1 MVRMVDTMVLGSG
14 HSMMVG
20 NLTNKI
26 ALPSFSEKFYQ
37 ASKVEVN
44 KFGLF
49 GSNTD
54 YNTYYPDVTP
64 EDVKPKDNEFIEP
77 VFRML
82 SNCIVAK
89 NYMPTEFPKNV
100 LKASMGLLVGQ
111 TVNCD
116 HETEIGNAIGSVKEV
131 SWQNAYTDE
140 TMGIEIPAGINAV
153 LKIDAKANPRI
164 ARGIMMDPPSIHSNS
179 VTVQFEWKP
188 SHSFEKEWEFYD
200 KVGTIAEDGTM
211 VRRIVTKIISYK
223 ETSLVSHGADPF
235 AQIIKNGKINNPQY
249 AGATYYSFS
258 DMPPMDE
265 KTLRS
270 KIAYLDFKDIR
281 SNDIMYNTSKPNY
294 EGNQNPKIQ
303 NDMNE
308 LQKFLDQLFSDGV
321 LSLAEGSTP
330 SMEVALSQVK
340 DLVVAKNSLTQEK
353 AKADQKIS
361 ELQGEVTSLKEQI
374 SANQAMVNIGTS
386 HLSEVRS
393 SAIASY
399 KKLYGDDKAD
409 QNILALLEA
418 DSTNIETLLSLK
430 ATYDAQLDEK
440 FPMRCAKC
448 GSHDVSRASSSTQG
462 NDPEDGT
469 MKNSENNGVFD
480 TINSIAYKKNR

>member
-1 MVRMVDTMVLGSG
+1 MDRMVDTMVLGSG

-37 ASKVEVN
+37 ASRVEVN

-64 EDVKPKDNEFIEP
+64 EDVKPKDSEFIEP

-89 NYMPTEFPKNV
+89 NYMPTEFPKDI
-100 LKASMGLLVGQ
+100 LKASMGLLLGQ

-200 KVGTIAEDGTM
+200 KLGTIAEDGTM

-270 KIAYLDFKDIR
+270 KIAYLDFKDIK

-330 SMEVALSQVK
+330 SIEVALSQVK

-374 SANQAMVNIGTS
+374 SANQAMVNIGTN

-399 KKLYGDDKAD
+399 KKLYGDDKVD

-448 GSHDVSRASSSTQG
+448 GSHDVSRASSSIQG

-469 MKNSENNGVFD
+469 MKNSENSSVFD
-480 TINSIAYKKNR
+480 TVSSIAYKKNK

>member
-1 MVRMVDTMVLGSG
+1 MVDTMVLGSG

-37 ASKVEVN
+37 ASRVEVN

-82 SNCIVAK
+82 SNCIIAK
-89 NYMPTEFPKNV
+89 NYMPTEFPKDV

-188 SHSFEKEWEFYD
+188 SHSFEREGEFYD
-200 KVGTIAEDGTM
+200 KLGTIAKDGTM
-211 VRRIVTKIISYK
+211 VRRIVTKIISYR

-393 SAIASY
+393 SAVASY
-399 KKLYGDDKAD
+399 KKLYGDDKVD

-448 GSHDVSRASSSTQG
+448 GSHDVSRASSSIQG

>member
-1 MVRMVDTMVLGSG
+1 MGRMVDTMVLGSG

-37 ASKVEVN
+37 ASRVEVN

-64 EDVKPKDNEFIEP
+64 EDVKPKDSEFIEP

-89 NYMPTEFPKNV
+89 NYMPTEFPKDV

-200 KVGTIAEDGTM
+200 KIGTIAEDGTM

-330 SMEVALSQVK
+330 SIEVALSQVK

-374 SANQAMVNIGTS
+374 SANQAMVNIGTN

-399 KKLYGDDKAD
+399 KKLYGDDKVD

-448 GSHDVSRASSSTQG
+448 GSHDVSRASSSIQG

>member
-1 MVRMVDTMVLGSG
+1 MVDTMVLGSG

-89 NYMPTEFPKNV
+89 NYMPTEFPKDV

-200 KVGTIAEDGTM
+200 KLGTIAEDGTM

>member
-1 MVRMVDTMVLGSG
+1 MVDTMVLGSG

-37 ASKVEVN
+37 ASRVEVN

-64 EDVKPKDNEFIEP
+64 EDVKPKDSEFIEP

-89 NYMPTEFPKNV
+89 NYMPTEFPKDI
-100 LKASMGLLVGQ
+100 LKASMGLLLGQ

-140 TMGIEIPAGINAV
+140 TVGIEIPAGINAV

-200 KVGTIAEDGTM
+200 KIGTIAEDGTM

-270 KIAYLDFKDIR
+270 KIAYLDFKDIK

-330 SMEVALSQVK
+330 SIEVALSQVK

-399 KKLYGDDKAD
+399 KKLYGDDKVD

-430 ATYDAQLDEK
+430 ATYDVQLDEK

-448 GSHDVSRASSSTQG
+448 GSHDVSRASSSIQG
-462 NDPEDGT
+462 NDPEDET

>member
-1 MVRMVDTMVLGSG
+1 MGRMVDTMVLGSG

-37 ASKVEVN
+37 ASRVEVN

-64 EDVKPKDNEFIEP
+64 KDVKPKDSEFIEP

-89 NYMPTEFPKNV
+89 NYMPTEFPKDV

-188 SHSFEKEWEFYD
+188 SHSFEKEGEFYD
-200 KVGTIAEDGTM
+200 KIGTIAKDGTM

-330 SMEVALSQVK
+330 SIEVALSQVK

-399 KKLYGDDKAD
+399 KKLYGDDKVD

-448 GSHDVSRASSSTQG
+448 GSHDVSRASSSIQG

>member
-1 MVRMVDTMVLGSG
+1 MIDTMVLGSG

-37 ASKVEVN
+37 ASRVEVN

-54 YNTYYPDVTP
+54 YNTYYPAVTP
-64 EDVKPKDNEFIEP
+64 EDVKPKDSEFIEP

-89 NYMPTEFPKNV
+89 NYMPTEFPKDV

-116 HETEIGNAIGSVKEV
+116 HEIEIGNAIGSVKEV

-200 KVGTIAEDGTM
+200 KLGTIAEDGTM

-308 LQKFLDQLFSDGV
+308 LQRFLDQLFSDGV

-330 SMEVALSQVK
+330 SIEVALSQVK

-399 KKLYGDDKAD
+399 KKLYGDDKVD
-409 QNILALLEA
+409 QNILALLES

-448 GSHDVSRASSSTQG
+448 GSHDVSRASSSIQG

>member
-1 MVRMVDTMVLGSG
+1 MGRMVDTMVLGSG

-37 ASKVEVN
+37 ASRVEVN

-64 EDVKPKDNEFIEP
+64 EDVKPKDSEFIEP

-89 NYMPTEFPKNV
+89 NYMPTEFPEDI
-100 LKASMGLLVGQ
+100 LKASMGLLLGQ

-200 KVGTIAEDGTM
+200 KIGTIAEDGTM
-211 VRRIVTKIISYK
+211 VRRIVTKIISYR

-308 LQKFLDQLFSDGV
+308 LQRFLDQLFSDGV

-393 SAIASY
+393 SAVASY
-399 KKLYGDDKAD
+399 KKLYGDDKVD

-448 GSHDVSRASSSTQG
+448 GSHDVSRASSSIQG

-469 MKNSENNGVFD
+469 MKNSENNSVFD
-480 TINSIAYKKNR
+480 TVSSIAYKKNK

>member
-1 MVRMVDTMVLGSG
+1 MVDTMVLGSG

-37 ASKVEVN
+37 ASRVEVN

-89 NYMPTEFPKNV
+89 NYMPTEFPKDI

-200 KVGTIAEDGTM
+200 KIGTIAEDGTM

-223 ETSLVSHGADPF
+223 ETSLVSYGADPF

-330 SMEVALSQVK
+330 SIEVALSQVK

-374 SANQAMVNIGTS
+374 SANQAMVNIGTN

-399 KKLYGDDKAD
+399 KKLYGDDKVD

-440 FPMRCAKC
+440 FPMRCDKC
-448 GSHDVSRASSSTQG
+448 GSHDVSRASSSNQG

>member
-1 MVRMVDTMVLGSG
+1 MDRMVDTMVLGSG

-37 ASKVEVN
+37 ASRVEVN

-89 NYMPTEFPKNV
+89 NYMPTEFPEDV

-200 KVGTIAEDGTM
+200 KIGTIAEDGTM

-330 SMEVALSQVK
+330 SIEVALSQVK

-374 SANQAMVNIGTS
+374 SANQAMVNIGTN

-399 KKLYGDDKAD
+399 KKLYGDDKVD

-440 FPMRCAKC
+440 FPMRCANC
-448 GSHDVSRASSSTQG
+448 GSHDVSRASSSIQG

>member
-1 MVRMVDTMVLGSG
+1 MGRMVDTMVLGSG

-37 ASKVEVN
+37 ASRVEVN

-64 EDVKPKDNEFIEP
+64 EDVKPKDSEFIEP

-89 NYMPTEFPKNV
+89 NYMPTEFPKDI
-100 LKASMGLLVGQ
+100 LKASMGLLLGQ

-200 KVGTIAEDGTM
+200 KLGTIAEDGTM

-361 ELQGEVTSLKEQI
+361 ELQSEVTSLKEQI

-393 SAIASY
+393 SAVASY
-399 KKLYGDDKAD
+399 KKLYGDDKVD

-448 GSHDVSRASSSTQG
+448 GSHDVSRASSSIQG

>member
-1 MVRMVDTMVLGSG
+1 MGRMVDTMVLGSG

-37 ASKVEVN
+37 ASRVEVD

-64 EDVKPKDNEFIEP
+64 EDVKPKDSEFIEP

-89 NYMPTEFPKNV
+89 NYMPTEFPKDI
-100 LKASMGLLVGQ
+100 LKASMGLLLGQ

-188 SHSFEKEWEFYD
+188 SHSFEREGEFYD
-200 KVGTIAEDGTM
+200 KLGTIAKDGTM

-399 KKLYGDDKAD
+399 KKLYGDDKVD

-448 GSHDVSRASSSTQG
+448 GSHDVSRASSSIQG

-469 MKNSENNGVFD
+469 MKNSENSSVFD
-480 TINSIAYKKNR
+480 TVSSIAYKKNK

>member
-1 MVRMVDTMVLGSG
+1 MVDTMVLGSG

-37 ASKVEVN
+37 ASRIEVN

-64 EDVKPKDNEFIEP
+64 EDVKPKDSEFIEP

-89 NYMPTEFPKNV
+89 NYMPTEFPKDI
-100 LKASMGLLVGQ
+100 LKASMGLLLGQ

-200 KVGTIAEDGTM
+200 KLGTIAEDGTM

-393 SAIASY
+393 SAVASY
-399 KKLYGDDKAD
+399 KKLYGDDKVD

-448 GSHDVSRASSSTQG
+448 GSHDVSRASSSIQG

-469 MKNSENNGVFD
+469 MKNSENNSVFD
-480 TINSIAYKKNR
+480 TVSSIAYKKNK

>member
-1 MVRMVDTMVLGSG
+1 MGRMVDTMVLGSG

-37 ASKVEVN
+37 ASRVEVN

-64 EDVKPKDNEFIEP
+64 EDVKPKDSEFIEP

-89 NYMPTEFPKNV
+89 NYMPTEFPKDV

-200 KVGTIAEDGTM
+200 KIGTIAEDGTM

-330 SMEVALSQVK
+330 SIEVALSQVK

-374 SANQAMVNIGTS
+374 SANQAMVNIGTN

-399 KKLYGDDKAD
+399 KKLYGDDKVD

-448 GSHDVSRASSSTQG
+448 GSHDVSRASSSIQG

-469 MKNSENNGVFD
+469 MKNSENNSVFD
-480 TINSIAYKKNR
+480 TVSSIAYKKNK

>member
-1 MVRMVDTMVLGSG
+1 MGRMIDTMVLGSG

-37 ASKVEVN
+37 ASRVEVN

-89 NYMPTEFPKNV
+89 NYMPTEFPKDV
-100 LKASMGLLVGQ
+100 LKASMGLLLGQ

-200 KVGTIAEDGTM
+200 KLGTIAEDGTM

-223 ETSLVSHGADPF
+223 ETSLVSYGADPF

-374 SANQAMVNIGTS
+374 SANQAMVNIGTN

-399 KKLYGDDKAD
+399 KKLYGDDKVD

-448 GSHDVSRASSSTQG
+448 GSHDVSRASSSIQG

-480 TINSIAYKKNR
+480 TISSIAYKKNR

>member
-1 MVRMVDTMVLGSG
+1 
-14 HSMMVG
+14 
-20 NLTNKI
+20 
-26 ALPSFSEKFYQ
+26 
-37 ASKVEVN
+37 
-44 KFGLF
+44 
-49 GSNTD
+49 
-54 YNTYYPDVTP
+54 
-64 EDVKPKDNEFIEP
+64 
-77 VFRML
+77 
-82 SNCIVAK
+82 
-89 NYMPTEFPKNV
+89 
-100 LKASMGLLVGQ
+100 
-111 TVNCD
+111 
-116 HETEIGNAIGSVKEV
+116 
-131 SWQNAYTDE
+131 
-140 TMGIEIPAGINAV
+140 
-153 LKIDAKANPRI
+153 
-164 ARGIMMDPPSIHSNS
+164 
-179 VTVQFEWKP
+179 
-188 SHSFEKEWEFYD
+188 
-200 KVGTIAEDGTM
+200 M

>member
-1 MVRMVDTMVLGSG
+1 MGRMVDTMVLGSG

-37 ASKVEVN
+37 ASRVEVN

-89 NYMPTEFPKNV
+89 NYMPTEFPKDV

-200 KVGTIAEDGTM
+200 KIGTIAEDGTM

-340 DLVVAKNSLTQEK
+340 DLVVAKNSLIQEK

-399 KKLYGDDKAD
+399 KKLYGDDKVD

-448 GSHDVSRASSSTQG
+448 GSHDVSRASSSIQG

>member
-1 MVRMVDTMVLGSG
+1 MDRMVDTMVLGSG

-37 ASKVEVN
+37 ASRVEVN

-64 EDVKPKDNEFIEP
+64 EDVQPKDNEFIEP

-89 NYMPTEFPKNV
+89 NYMPTEFPKDV

-200 KVGTIAEDGTM
+200 KLGTIAEDGTM

-399 KKLYGDDKAD
+399 KKLYGDDKVD

-448 GSHDVSRASSSTQG
+448 GSHDVSRASSSIQG

>member
-1 MVRMVDTMVLGSG
+1 MGRMVDTMVLGSG

-37 ASKVEVN
+37 ASRVEVN

-64 EDVKPKDNEFIEP
+64 EDVKPKDSEFIEP

-89 NYMPTEFPKNV
+89 NYMPTEFPKDV

-200 KVGTIAEDGTM
+200 KIGTIAEDGTM

-330 SMEVALSQVK
+330 SIEVALSQVK

-374 SANQAMVNIGTS
+374 SANQAMVNIGTN

-399 KKLYGDDKAD
+399 KKLYGDDKVD
-409 QNILALLEA
+409 QNILSLLEA

-448 GSHDVSRASSSTQG
+448 GSHDVSRASSSIQG

>member
-1 MVRMVDTMVLGSG
+1 MGRMVDTMVLGSG

-37 ASKVEVN
+37 ASRVEVD

-64 EDVKPKDNEFIEP
+64 EDVKPKDSEFIEP

-89 NYMPTEFPKNV
+89 NYMPTEFPKDV

-140 TMGIEIPAGINAV
+140 TIGIEIPAGINAV

-200 KVGTIAEDGTM
+200 KIGTIAEDGTM

-399 KKLYGDDKAD
+399 KKLYGDDKVD

-448 GSHDVSRASSSTQG
+448 GSHDVSRASSSIQG

-469 MKNSENNGVFD
+469 MKNSENSSVFD
-480 TINSIAYKKNR
+480 TVSSIAYKKNK

>member
-1 MVRMVDTMVLGSG
+1 MDRMVDTMVLGSG

-37 ASKVEVN
+37 ASRVEVN

-89 NYMPTEFPKNV
+89 NYMPTEFPKDV

-200 KVGTIAEDGTM
+200 KIGTIAEDGTM

-330 SMEVALSQVK
+330 SIEVALSQVK

-374 SANQAMVNIGTS
+374 LANQAMVNIGTS

-399 KKLYGDDKAD
+399 KKLYGDDKVD

-448 GSHDVSRASSSTQG
+448 GSHDVSRASSSIQG

>member
-1 MVRMVDTMVLGSG
+1 MDRMVDTMVLGSG

-37 ASKVEVN
+37 ASRVEVN

-89 NYMPTEFPKNV
+89 NYMPTEFPEDV

-200 KVGTIAEDGTM
+200 KIGTIAEDGTM

-330 SMEVALSQVK
+330 SIEVALSQVK

-393 SAIASY
+393 STIASY
-399 KKLYGDDKAD
+399 KKLYGDDKVD

-440 FPMRCAKC
+440 FPMRCANC
-448 GSHDVSRASSSTQG
+448 GSHDVSRASSSIQG

-480 TINSIAYKKNR
+480 TISSIAYKKNR

>member
-1 MVRMVDTMVLGSG
+1 MGRMVDTMVLGSG

-37 ASKVEVN
+37 ASRVEVN

-64 EDVKPKDNEFIEP
+64 EDVKPKDSEFIEP

-89 NYMPTEFPKNV
+89 NYMPTEFPKDI
-100 LKASMGLLVGQ
+100 LKASMGLLLGQ

-200 KVGTIAEDGTM
+200 KIGTIAEDGTM
-211 VRRIVTKIISYK
+211 VRRIVTNIISYK

-399 KKLYGDDKAD
+399 KKLYGDDKVD

-448 GSHDVSRASSSTQG
+448 GSHDVSRASSSIQG

-469 MKNSENNGVFD
+469 MKNSENNSVFD
-480 TINSIAYKKNR
+480 TVSSIAYKKNK

>member
-1 MVRMVDTMVLGSG
+1 MGRMVDTMVLGSG
-14 HSMMVG
+14 HSMMIG

-37 ASKVEVN
+37 ASRVEVN

-64 EDVKPKDNEFIEP
+64 EDVKPNDNEFIEP

-89 NYMPTEFPKNV
+89 NYMPTEFPKDV

-200 KVGTIAEDGTM
+200 KIGTIAEDGTM

-330 SMEVALSQVK
+330 SIEVALSQVK

-393 SAIASY
+393 STIASY
-399 KKLYGDDKAD
+399 KKLYGDDKVD

-448 GSHDVSRASSSTQG
+448 GSHDVSRASSSIQE
-462 NDPEDGT
+462 NDTEDGT

-480 TINSIAYKKNR
+480 TISSIAYKKNR

>member
-1 MVRMVDTMVLGSG
+1 MGRMVDTMVLGSG

-26 ALPSFSEKFYQ
+26 TLPSFSEKFYQ
-37 ASKVEVN
+37 ASRVEVN

-64 EDVKPKDNEFIEP
+64 EDVQPKDNEFIEP

-89 NYMPTEFPKNV
+89 NYMPTEFPKDV

-131 SWQNAYTDE
+131 SWQSAYTDE

-200 KVGTIAEDGTM
+200 KLGTIAEDGTM

-399 KKLYGDDKAD
+399 KKLYGDDKVD

-448 GSHDVSRASSSTQG
+448 GSHDVSRASSSIQG

-480 TINSIAYKKNR
+480 TISSIAYKKNR

>member
-1 MVRMVDTMVLGSG
+1 MGIMVDTMVLGSG

-37 ASKVEVN
+37 ASRVEVN

-64 EDVKPKDNEFIEP
+64 EDVKPKDSEFIEP

-89 NYMPTEFPKNV
+89 NYMPTEFPKDI

-188 SHSFEKEWEFYD
+188 SHFFEKEWEFYG
-200 KVGTIAEDGTM
+200 KIGTIAEDGTM

-270 KIAYLDFKDIR
+270 KIAYLDFKDIK

-330 SMEVALSQVK
+330 SIEVALSQVK

-399 KKLYGDDKAD
+399 KKLYGDDKVD

-448 GSHDVSRASSSTQG
+448 GSHDVSRASSSIQG

-469 MKNSENNGVFD
+469 MKNSENSSVFD
-480 TINSIAYKKNR
+480 TVSSIAYKKNK

>member
-1 MVRMVDTMVLGSG
+1 MGRMVDTMVLGSG

-89 NYMPTEFPKNV
+89 NYMPTEFPKDV

-200 KVGTIAEDGTM
+200 KLGTIAEDGTM

-399 KKLYGDDKAD
+399 KKLYGDDKVD

-448 GSHDVSRASSSTQG
+448 GSHDVSRASSSIQG

-469 MKNSENNGVFD
+469 VKNSENNGVFD
-480 TINSIAYKKNR
+480 TISSIAYKKNR

>member
-1 MVRMVDTMVLGSG
+1 MGRMIDTMVLGSG

-37 ASKVEVN
+37 ASRVEVN

-54 YNTYYPDVTP
+54 YNTYYPAVTP
-64 EDVKPKDNEFIEP
+64 EDVKPKDSEFIEP

-89 NYMPTEFPKNV
+89 NYMPTEFPKDV

-116 HETEIGNAIGSVKEV
+116 HEIEIGNAIGSVKEV

-200 KVGTIAEDGTM
+200 KLGTIAEDGTM

-308 LQKFLDQLFSDGV
+308 LQRFLDQLFSDGV

-330 SMEVALSQVK
+330 SIEVALSQVK

-399 KKLYGDDKAD
+399 KKLYGDDKVD
-409 QNILALLEA
+409 QNILALLES

-448 GSHDVSRASSSTQG
+448 GSHDVSRASSSIQG

>member
-1 MVRMVDTMVLGSG
+1 MGRMVDTMVLGSG

-37 ASKVEVN
+37 ASRVEVN

-89 NYMPTEFPKNV
+89 NYMPTEFPKDV

-188 SHSFEKEWEFYD
+188 SHFFEKEWEFYN
-200 KVGTIAEDGTM
+200 KIGTIAEDGTM

-330 SMEVALSQVK
+330 SIEVALSQVK

-361 ELQGEVTSLKEQI
+361 ELQSEVTSLKEQI
-374 SANQAMVNIGTS
+374 SANQAMVNIGTN

-399 KKLYGDDKAD
+399 KKLYGDDKVD

-448 GSHDVSRASSSTQG
+448 GSHDVSRASSSIQG

-469 MKNSENNGVFD
+469 MKNSENNSVFD
-480 TINSIAYKKNR
+480 TVSSIAYKKNK

>member
-1 MVRMVDTMVLGSG
+1 MGKMVDTMVLGSG

-37 ASKVEVN
+37 ASRVEVN

-89 NYMPTEFPKNV
+89 NYMPTEFPKDV

-200 KVGTIAEDGTM
+200 KLGTIAEDGTM

-308 LQKFLDQLFSDGV
+308 LQKSLDQLFSDGV

-393 SAIASY
+393 STIASY
-399 KKLYGDDKAD
+399 KKLYGDDKVD

-448 GSHDVSRASSSTQG
+448 GSHDVSRASSSIQG

-480 TINSIAYKKNR
+480 TISSIAYKKNR

>member
-1 MVRMVDTMVLGSG
+1 MSRRVDTMVLGSG

-89 NYMPTEFPKNV
+89 NYMPTEFPKDV

-200 KVGTIAEDGTM
+200 KLGTIAEDGTM

-235 AQIIKNGKINNPQY
+235 AQIIKNGKINNPKY

-330 SMEVALSQVK
+330 SIEVALSQVK

-399 KKLYGDDKAD
+399 KKLYGDDKVD

>member
-1 MVRMVDTMVLGSG
+1 MGRMVDTMVLGSG

-37 ASKVEVN
+37 ASRVEVN

-64 EDVKPKDNEFIEP
+64 EDVKPKDSEFIEP

-89 NYMPTEFPKNV
+89 NYMPTEFPKDI
-100 LKASMGLLVGQ
+100 LKASMGLLLGQ

-200 KVGTIAEDGTM
+200 KIGTIAEDGTM

-321 LSLAEGSTP
+321 LSLAEGNTP

-399 KKLYGDDKAD
+399 KKLYGDDKVD

-448 GSHDVSRASSSTQG
+448 GSHDVSRASSSIQG

-469 MKNSENNGVFD
+469 MKNSENNSVFD
-480 TINSIAYKKNR
+480 TVSSIAYKKNK

>member
-1 MVRMVDTMVLGSG
+1 MVDTMVLGSG

-37 ASKVEVN
+37 ASRVEVN

-89 NYMPTEFPKNV
+89 NYMPTEFPEDV

-200 KVGTIAEDGTM
+200 KIGTIAEDGTM

-330 SMEVALSQVK
+330 SIEVALSQVK

-361 ELQGEVTSLKEQI
+361 ELQGEVTLLKEQI
-374 SANQAMVNIGTS
+374 SANQAMVNIGIS
-386 HLSEVRS
+386 HLSKVRS

-399 KKLYGDDKAD
+399 KKLYGDDKVD

-448 GSHDVSRASSSTQG
+448 GSHDVSRASSSIQG

>member
-1 MVRMVDTMVLGSG
+1 MVDTMVLGSG

-37 ASKVEVN
+37 ASRVEVD

-64 EDVKPKDNEFIEP
+64 EDVKPKDSEFIEP

-89 NYMPTEFPKNV
+89 NYMPTEFPKDV

-140 TMGIEIPAGINAV
+140 TIGIEIPAGINAV

-200 KVGTIAEDGTM
+200 KIGTIAEDGTM

-399 KKLYGDDKAD
+399 KKLYGDDKVD

-448 GSHDVSRASSSTQG
+448 GSHDVSRASSSIQG

-469 MKNSENNGVFD
+469 MKNSENSSVFD
-480 TINSIAYKKNR
+480 TVSSIAYKKNK

>member
-1 MVRMVDTMVLGSG
+1 MGRMVDTMVLGSG

-37 ASKVEVN
+37 ASRVEVN

-64 EDVKPKDNEFIEP
+64 EDVKPKDSEFIEP

-89 NYMPTEFPKNV
+89 NYMPTEFPKDI
-100 LKASMGLLVGQ
+100 LKASMGLLLGQ

-200 KVGTIAEDGTM
+200 KLGTIAEDGTM

-399 KKLYGDDKAD
+399 KKLYGDDKVD

-448 GSHDVSRASSSTQG
+448 GSHDVSRASSSIQG

-480 TINSIAYKKNR
+480 TISSIAYKKNR

>member
-1 MVRMVDTMVLGSG
+1 MGRMVDTMVLGSG

-37 ASKVEVN
+37 ASRVEVN

-89 NYMPTEFPKNV
+89 NYMPTEFPKDV

-131 SWQNAYTDE
+131 SWQNAYTDD

-200 KVGTIAEDGTM
+200 KIGTIAEDGTM

-270 KIAYLDFKDIR
+270 KIAYLDFKDIK

-330 SMEVALSQVK
+330 SIEVALSQVK

-374 SANQAMVNIGTS
+374 SANQAMVNIGTN

-399 KKLYGDDKAD
+399 KKLYGDDKVD

-448 GSHDVSRASSSTQG
+448 GSHDVSRASSSIQG

>member
-89 NYMPTEFPKNV
+89 NYMPTEFPKDV

-200 KVGTIAEDGTM
+200 KLGTIAEDGTM

>member
-1 MVRMVDTMVLGSG
+1 MVDTMVLGSG

-37 ASKVEVN
+37 ASRVEVN

-64 EDVKPKDNEFIEP
+64 EDVKPKDSEFIEP

-89 NYMPTEFPKNV
+89 NYMPTEFPKDI
-100 LKASMGLLVGQ
+100 LKASMGLLLGQ

-200 KVGTIAEDGTM
+200 KIGTIAEDGTM
-211 VRRIVTKIISYK
+211 VRRIVTNIISYK

-399 KKLYGDDKAD
+399 KKLYGDDKVD

-448 GSHDVSRASSSTQG
+448 GSHDVSRASSSIQG

-469 MKNSENNGVFD
+469 MKNSENNSVFD
-480 TINSIAYKKNR
+480 TVSSIAYKKNK

>member
-1 MVRMVDTMVLGSG
+1 MVDTMVLGSG

-26 ALPSFSEKFYQ
+26 DLPSFSEKFYQ
-37 ASKVEVN
+37 ASRVEVN
-44 KFGLF
+44 KLGLF

-89 NYMPTEFPKNV
+89 NYMPTEFPKDV

-200 KVGTIAEDGTM
+200 KLGTIAEDGTM

-330 SMEVALSQVK
+330 SIEVALSQVK

-374 SANQAMVNIGTS
+374 SANQAMVNIGTN

-399 KKLYGDDKAD
+399 KKLYGDDKVD

-448 GSHDVSRASSSTQG
+448 GSHDVSRASSSIQG
-462 NDPEDGT
+462 DGSEDGT

-480 TINSIAYKKNR
+480 TISNIAYKKNR

>member
-1 MVRMVDTMVLGSG
+1 MDRMVDTMVLGSG

-37 ASKVEVN
+37 ASRVEVN

-89 NYMPTEFPKNV
+89 NYMPTEFPEDV

-200 KVGTIAEDGTM
+200 KIGTIAEDGTM

-399 KKLYGDDKAD
+399 KKLYGDDKVD

-448 GSHDVSRASSSTQG
+448 GSHDVSRASSSIQG